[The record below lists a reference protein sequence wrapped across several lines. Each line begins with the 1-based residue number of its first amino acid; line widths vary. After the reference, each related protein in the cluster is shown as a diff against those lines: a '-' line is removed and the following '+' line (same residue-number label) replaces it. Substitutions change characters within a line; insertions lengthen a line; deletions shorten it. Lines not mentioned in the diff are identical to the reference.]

1 METGLFSKRI
11 CSFTVIIL
19 TLFIHVYSFAQTL
32 SVQKNGDVNSITLF
46 KNNKIYSKVPVS
58 SPDVLNNPAAQF
70 HESPQADN
78 IQGFNWVFKFS
89 VPGKVFKDIS
99 FTNLQVGYIVT
110 ELGSVYKTTNGGDN
124 WVSVMNLG
132 FPYYWYG
139 VYALSPD
146 TVVISGFN
154 DQGIISTGV
163 IRWSFNGGTS
173 WTNDIT
179 LHISGSGVGWLT
191 HIHFF
196 DQNRGVIMAEFNG
209 GVHYT
214 TNGGKDSTA
223 WTYVQVNS
231 DGGWFAGDI
240 DAQSSGNVYAT
251 GIHFAKSTNFGVN
264 WTSGPSADNVFD
276 GGVDFLDY
284 NNLIGWTGGG
294 QISAPVSGWVHS
306 TSDGGQTWSQ
316 RLNTFPWPIR
326 SVKIFADTLG
336 LAFGGNLYQE
346 AGGIY
351 SSTNA
356 GANWNLDVNTVA
368 EMFSYETKSP
378 TPDSTY
384 IWSVGSTGGSTG
396 FTGKLYEAKASILT
410 GINIISSEVPHQFVL
425 YQNYP
430 NPFNPGT
437 TIKFDIPQINR
448 PLLSQGGVSWSD
460 GVVSLK
466 IYDILGR
473 EVASLINTQL
483 RPGIYSVTWKA
494 DNFPSGIYFYKL
506 SAGQY
511 TQARSMILLK

>member
-1 METGLFSKRI
+1 METELFPKRI

-46 KNNKIYSKVPVS
+46 RNNTIYSKLPVS
-58 SPDVLNNPAAQF
+58 SPDLLNKPIVQI
-70 HESPQADN
+70 HEPPQADN

-89 VPGKVFKDIS
+89 APGKVFKDIS

-146 TVVISGFN
+146 TVVIAGFN
-154 DQGIISTGV
+154 DQGVISTGV

-179 LHISGSGVGWLT
+179 LHLSGSGVGWLT

-196 DQNRGVIMAEFNG
+196 DQNRGVVMAEFNG

-240 DAQSSGNVYAT
+240 DAKPAGNVSAT
-251 GIHFAKSTNFGVN
+251 GIHFAKSTNFGIN

-276 GGVDFLDY
+276 GGVSFANDL
-284 NNLIGWTGGG
+284 LVGWTGGG
-294 QISAPVSGWVHS
+294 EISPSVLGWVHS

-326 SVKIFADTLG
+326 SVKLFTDSLG
-336 LAFGGNLYQE
+336 IAVGGSINQDS
-346 AGGIY
+346 GGIF
-351 SSTNA
+351 SSTNS
-356 GANWNLDVNTVA
+356 GINWNRDVYTGA
-368 EMFSYETKSP
+368 EMFSYDTKSP

-384 IWSVGSTGGSTG
+384 IWCVGSTGGSTG

-410 GINIISSEVPHQFVL
+410 GINIISDEVPHQFVL
-425 YQNYP
+425 FQNYP

-437 TIKFDIPQINR
+437 TIKFDIPNELV
-448 PLLSQGGVSWSD
+448 PLNKGVQRGLSAKLV
-460 GVVSLK
+460 

-473 EVASLINTQL
+473 EVASVINTQL
-483 RPGIYSVTWKA
+483 RPGTYTVTWNA
-494 DNFPSGIYFYKL
+494 SNYPSGIYFYKL
-506 SAGQY
+506 STGQY
-511 TQARSMILLK
+511 TQSKSMILLK